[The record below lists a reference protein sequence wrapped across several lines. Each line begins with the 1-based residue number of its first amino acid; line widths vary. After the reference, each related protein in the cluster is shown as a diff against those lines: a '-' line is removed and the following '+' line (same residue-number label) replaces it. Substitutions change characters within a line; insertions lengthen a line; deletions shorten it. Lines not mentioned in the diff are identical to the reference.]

1 MIPPS
6 LIYAVAEAP
15 YPDSKIVVMRLLAI
29 LSVAI
34 GCVTAHAGDD
44 RFGFA
49 THFEQGWPSNPVM
62 QAIASTGVSY
72 IRDDLNAWSW
82 EPSRGVYVHPS
93 WDMGWLNAAK
103 ANGLKVVAI
112 LGPNSHYTDKYDP
125 VAMSNLAAW
134 IAKTG
139 LVTAFEVTNEPNNDY
154 ASHEGSTW
162 KTKLVAL
169 TNAVTAA
176 VHAVNPSIQ
185 VIGLGAQG
193 TQIFDM
199 LAMGTTMSGV
209 VYHPYGNEA
218 GYIPESTYEWEWRDY
233 GSWIQV
239 LDSKTRLPKWETE
252 WGTGTT
258 TTFTNTNQA
267 EFIARRLLQA
277 SGLGVEHSFIYEF
290 EDNGPEHYGVD
301 SSNPTTPKIA
311 FYVVQRIIS
320 TLAGVHGGTSFVT
333 VNSVANG
340 DVADVKAFAYQGS
353 INKTV
358 VAFWFGNYDPRTPPA
373 ASTCQL
379 TFTVP
384 HPYTQPY
391 VMNAVTGAQVPLSS
405 YNWSQSG
412 IQCSV
417 AGLPISDQPLIIVM
431 Q

>member
-1 MIPPS
+1 M
-6 LIYAVAEAP
+6 
-15 YPDSKIVVMRLLAI
+15 KILAI
-29 LSVAI
+29 FSVAI
-34 GCVTAHAGDD
+34 GCITAHAGDD

-49 THFEQGWPSNPVM
+49 THFEQGWPNSVM
-62 QAIASTGVSY
+62 PAIASSGVSY
-72 IRDDLNAWSW
+72 IRDDLNAGSW
-82 EPSRGVYVHPS
+82 EISPGVYVQPS

-103 ANGLKVVAI
+103 ANGLKVVGI
-112 LGPNSHYTDKYDP
+112 LGPNWHYKDNYDP

-139 LVTAFEVTNEPNNDY
+139 LVTAFEVTNEPNNTY
-154 ASHEGSTW
+154 TSYEGSAW
-162 KTKLVAL
+162 ETKLVAL

-199 LAMGTTMSGV
+199 LAKGTTMNGV
-209 VYHPYGNEA
+209 VYHPYDFVNC
-218 GYIPESTYEWEWRDY
+218 IPETTYEWEWLDY
-233 GSWIQV
+233 GSWIQAIEAQT
-239 LDSKTRLPKWETE
+239 KLPKWETE

-258 TTFTNTNQA
+258 ATFTNADQA
-267 EFIARRLLQA
+267 DFIARRLLQG

-301 SSNPTTPKIA
+301 SSNPTRPKTA

-320 TLAGVHGGTSFVT
+320 TLAGVQGGASFVT

-340 DVADVKAFAYQGS
+340 NVADVKAFAYQGS

-358 VAFWFGNYDPRTPPA
+358 VAFWFGNHDPRNPPA

-384 HPYTQPY
+384 HPHSHSY
-391 VMNAVTGAQVPLSS
+391 VMNAMTGTQLPLSS

-412 IQCSV
+412 NQFTVS
-417 AGLPISDQPLIIVM
+417 GLPISDQPLIIVM